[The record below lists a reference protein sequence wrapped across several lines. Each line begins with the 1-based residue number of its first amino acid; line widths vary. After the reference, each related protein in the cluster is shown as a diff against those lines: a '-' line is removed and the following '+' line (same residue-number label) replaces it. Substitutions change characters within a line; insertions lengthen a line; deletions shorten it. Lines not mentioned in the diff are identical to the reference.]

1 MFWSNGESTSA
12 GCVYTYTCTC
22 ISVKGFDE
30 RVLHHLDVENPHTFE
45 MKDLEKLIVKATK
58 DLDELDQKRKKEFK
72 EYEMEKEHERR
83 EHLKELPEEERKKEE
98 AKFEEMKKKHKDH
111 PKVHHPGSKKQLEEV
126 WEEKDHMDPD
136 TFDPKTF
143 FKKHDLNGDNF
154 LDYGEVE
161 SLFQTE
167 LDKVYD
173 PENPEDDMEERY
185 EEMNRMREHVMKEI
199 DLNHDGMVSE
209 QEFLDYSHNKDFEK
223 DEGWDTLDEQEQYSE
238 DDLRFATTNAP
249 TRYATSTYAGHAAS
263 ATHAGNATTTS
274 WTGNATTDAWNATRN
289 AARATARS
297 LQPGSTE
304 IPTT

>member
-1 MFWSNGESTSA
+1 MENVLNHYNENYRILVTSGKIA
-12 GCVYTYTCTC
+12 IHLEMVAHHVRERLDE
-22 ISVKGFDE
+22 IKRKEVDRLRVKGFDE

-143 FKKHDLNGDNF
+143 FKKHDINGDQY
-154 LDYGEVE
+154 LDVSEVE
-161 SLFQTE
+161 SLFQEE

-238 DDLRFATTNAP
+238 DDL
-249 TRYATSTYAGHAAS
+249 H
-263 ATHAGNATTTS
+263 
-274 WTGNATTDAWNATRN
+274 AWNATGN